1 MTLPIM
7 KPFPFLPAS
16 DKKLTKTER
25 KEARARIDL
34 YYQKKLA
41 ELQKCIYESFGDFYS
56 GKMNVFELD
65 STIHI
70 YHKQS
75 QELFSFMT
83 AYNSNNSLRFILDV
97 IGAEERGEWSWQPK
111 TQQERKNK

>member
-1 MTLPIM
+1 M
-7 KPFPFLPAS
+7 KPFPFLPVS

-25 KEARARIDL
+25 KEERARIDQ

-41 ELQKCIYESFGDFYS
+41 ELQKYIYESFGEFYA

-65 STIHI
+65 RIIHI

-75 QELFSFMT
+75 QELFSFIT
-83 AYNSNNSLRFILDV
+83 AYNSNDSLRFILAIID
-97 IGAEERGEWSWQPK
+97 AEERGEWSWQPK
-111 TQQERKNK
+111 TRQEKKNK